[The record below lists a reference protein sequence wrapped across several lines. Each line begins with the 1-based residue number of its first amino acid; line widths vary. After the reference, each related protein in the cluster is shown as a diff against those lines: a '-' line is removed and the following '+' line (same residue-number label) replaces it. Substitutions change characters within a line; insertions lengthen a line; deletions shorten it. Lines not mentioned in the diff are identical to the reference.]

1 LALTKTNY
9 TDQLNSLSLN
19 GKTIKFEQILNE
31 EIQQS
36 NLSDLELYSLNFIRD
51 WLTKKAEFV
60 IKTSGST
67 GMPKTLVF
75 KRDQLKI
82 SAHRTLR
89 TFGLKKGDRV
99 LVCLNP
105 YFVAGKLMLVRSLE
119 GKLKMEIVTPSSN
132 PLRKIEI
139 KEQVDFAAFFPNQ
152 LEKILEESPQKLN
165 RIKTILV
172 GGAAIHPRLEGE
184 LQEVKS
190 QIFHSYATTE
200 TLSHQAIRHVNGI
213 DRSETFHSVEG
224 VSFATD
230 ERSCLVIND
239 RLLGLKNL
247 VTNDIVDLIDQSS
260 FRWRGRIDNMVN
272 SGGIKIQLE
281 ETEDLIR
288 QVLTHNEIKNKFC
301 LLSKPDRALT
311 ESLVLIIEM
320 SKDQMQKSH
329 LLDLLNKHLPKYHT
343 PKEIIFVAK
352 LYITETGK
360 VDRIKNTE
368 EYLNMK

>member
-213 DRSETFHSVEG
+213 DRSETFHAVEG

-230 ERSCLVIND
+230 E

-247 VTNDIVDLIDQSS
+247 VTNDIVDLGGRRIIKK
-260 FRWRGRIDNMVN
+260 RGRIDNMVN

-311 ESLVLIIEM
+311 ERLVLIIEM